1 MPEKIQDGHKKLGRW
16 ILAPVADIT
25 TTERGKGHGANSLHW
40 TRRRLLQNTRAG
52 FERRCTVSL
61 VACKRF

>member
-25 TTERGKGHGANSLHW
+25 TTEFVNLFSFLFFRKNMS
-40 TRRRLLQNTRAG
+40 
-52 FERRCTVSL
+52 
-61 VACKRF
+61 